1 MTLFF
6 LRRCCFY
13 LLLSTTTT
21 IAAFYKGGSILAF
34 IVHVYERALLA
45 CGFCHLRYIYNL
57 KEKSESLFNLY
68 VWFYFLCV
76 IKRKIVAAI
85 TYNNQ
90 TKIQWRIDHVACTVR
105 LFVCS
110 LAQTFA
116 SVQEYTYTPTERPS
130 VIYTIRF
137 CFVCALAMGNSIV
150 SHVRAATNTP
160 TEGEKRDEEER
171 LNEERKNERMK
182 ESKPSRRWHTMDGVF
197 HPSMNQNE

>member
-6 LRRCCFY
+6 FLRRSCYY
-13 LLLSTTTT
+13 LLLSTTTIT
-21 IAAFYKGGSILAF
+21 AFHKGGSILAF

-57 KEKSESLFNLY
+57 KEKSELLFNLY

-85 TYNNQ
+85 AYNNQ

-105 LFVCS
+105 LFVCL
-110 LAQTFA
+110 LARSHTRARTQ
-116 SVQEYTYTPTERPS
+116 VHLHIDRE
-130 VIYTIRF
+130 TIRDLHNSVLF
-137 CFVCALAMGNSIV
+137 CLRFGYGELDLVTRKSGNE
-150 SHVRAATNTP
+150 HTDKGR
-160 TEGEKRDEEER
+160 EKRRRRKIER
-171 LNEERKNERMK
+171 RAKERMK
-182 ESKPSRRWHTMDGVF
+182 ESKPSRRWYTVDGVF